1 MNRTVLWLL
10 KKMTFLPQK
19 YFLPFSYE
27 YATGKKLD
35 FDNPVEFNQKI
46 QWYKRFY
53 RPRILNTLIDKYT
66 VKEYV
71 KDKIGEQYLIKTLGV
86 YTKASQLD
94 LAELPDKFVLK
105 AVHTNRH
112 TIIVEDKSTL
122 NLSRAKRKLARWLRS
137 NQYYRTGQEWGYKD
151 IEPKIIAEEFL
162 TEEGRDS
169 LTDYKFFC
177 FKGEPKYLEV
187 HMNRGG
193 GENYKR
199 EIYDLDFNR
208 LPVNKGTK
216 SNVFESTIQK
226 PQNFEEMINITKI
239 LSEGFPFVRVDLY
252 SIKGK
257 TLFGELTFY
266 PGDGRSE
273 YYPDKYNT
281 IFGDMIQLP
290 QLNGKTAITKI

>member
-1 MNRTVLWLL
+1 MYRTVLWLL

-35 FDNPVEFNQKI
+35 LNNPVEFNQKI
-46 QWYKRFY
+46 QWYKMYY
-53 RPRILNTLIDKYT
+53 RPRILNTLIDKYA
-66 VKEYV
+66 VKTYV
-71 KDKIGEQYLIKTLGV
+71 KDKIGAQHVIKTLGV
-86 YTKASQLD
+86 YTKANQLKLD
-94 LAELPDKFVLK
+94 ELPERFVLK

-112 TIIVEDKSTL
+112 TIIVKDKKTL
-122 NLSRAKRKLARWLRS
+122 NLAKTKRKLARWLRS

-162 TEEGRDS
+162 SEAGRDS

-177 FKGEPKYLEV
+177 FDGVPKYLEI

-193 GENYKR
+193 GKNYKR
-199 EIYDLDFNR
+199 EIYDLNFKR
-208 LPVNKGTK
+208 LPVNKGTR
-216 SNVFESTIQK
+216 SNTFESTIQK
-226 PQNFEEMINITKI
+226 PDNFEEMINIAEK
-239 LSEGFPFVRVDLY
+239 LSKGFPFVRVDLY
-252 SIKGK
+252 SIQGK

-273 YYPDKYNT
+273 YYPDKYNKT
-281 IFGDMIQLP
+281 FGDLLQLP
-290 QLNGKTAITKI
+290 ALNGKSVITEI

>member
-1 MNRTVLWLL
+1 
-10 KKMTFLPQK
+10 MTFLPQK

-53 RPRILNTLIDKYT
+53 RPRILNTLIDKYA

-71 KDKIGEQYLIKTLGV
+71 KDKISEEYLIKTLGV

-94 LAELPDKFVLK
+94 LAKLPDKFVLK

-112 TIIVEDKSTL
+112 TIIVKDKKEINLWKVRRTL
-122 NLSRAKRKLARWLRS
+122 SRWLRS

-151 IEPKIIAEEFL
+151 IKPKIIAEEFL
-162 TEEGRDS
+162 TEKGRSS

-177 FKGEPKYLEV
+177 FDGNPKYLEI
-187 HMNRGG
+187 HMDRGAG
-193 GENYKR
+193 DNYKR

-208 LPVNKGTK
+208 LPVSKGK
-216 SNVFESTIQK
+216 KIDVFEATIEK
-226 PQNFEEMINITKI
+226 PSNFDEMIEVAKKI
-239 LSEGFPFVRVDLY
+239 SQGFPFVRVDLY

-257 TLFGELTFY
+257 TLFGEMTFY

-273 YYPDKYNT
+273 YYPNKYNK
-281 IFGDMIQLP
+281 IFGDMIELP
-290 QLNGKTAITKI
+290 PLNGQTEITEI